1 MRTNNAAEAY
11 HRRIGSVFQ
20 CSHPTLWSFLEKLIE
35 EENATHMDIL
45 HINAG
50 QALKLESKR
59 NERFEKRLLSIISN
73 PHADVL
79 KQLDSI
85 ARNIS
90 L

>member
-1 MRTNNAAEAY
+1 MKTNSIPEAY
-11 HRRIGSVFQ
+11 HRRIGLVFQ

-45 HINAG
+45 HINAC
-50 QALKLESKR
+50 QAPKLKSKR
-59 NERFEKRLLSIISN
+59 NERFEKRLLNLISN
-73 PHADVL
+73 PHTDVL

-85 ARNIS
+85 TSNAS